1 MKVQWKWSVSPY
13 VSFEIYADKTNT
25 VHLQQIFLWNVLV
38 LVWVILL
45 NEAIMEFV
53 FTERGARKLISNGYQ
68 YVKQN
73 DLGNGLTPLECIK
86 LGNG

>member
-1 MKVQWKWSVSPY
+1 M
-13 VSFEIYADKTNT
+13 
-25 VHLQQIFLWNVLV
+25 
-38 LVWVILL
+38 L